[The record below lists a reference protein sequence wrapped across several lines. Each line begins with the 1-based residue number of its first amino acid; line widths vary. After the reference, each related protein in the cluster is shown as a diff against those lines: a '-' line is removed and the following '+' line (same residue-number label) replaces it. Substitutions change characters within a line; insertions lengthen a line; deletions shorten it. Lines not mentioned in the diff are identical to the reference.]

1 MRVPA
6 CPPRP
11 LLCQRAARNL
21 HLESS
26 FQPSS
31 SVALL
36 ESRLWTTAA
45 FIQNSKALAPAGA
58 AGALLQYRQDKREIN
73 FVPCFENVYVLL
85 DDAGD
90 SGELRRVALEARTS
104 GARRWRR
111 RRRLQWLRPGGHTSP
126 SCATS
131 APSRA
136 RAAGRLMLQT
146 LLQRRGSPCGRSS
159 PATRTSSPTRE
170 PRASLALAP
179 MPRTV
184 VLSITLEYQ
193 AA

>member
-90 SGELRRVALEARTS
+90 SGELRRVVLQAERDDGGGDVVCKTAMAAT
-104 GARRWRR
+104 RR
-111 RRRLQWLRPGGHTSP
+111 PSP

-159 PATRTSSPTRE
+159 PATRTSSPKRE

-184 VLSITLEYQ
+184 VLSITL
-193 AA
+193 